1 MRVLSVG
8 NMYPPHHL
16 GGYEL
21 VWRSAVEHLR
31 RSGHAARV
39 LTSDLRLG
47 RVSAADDPDVH
58 RELRWYWRDHRF
70 PWRSPP
76 ARVRLERH
84 NAAVLR
90 AHLDEFAP
98 DAVAWWSMG
107 GMSLSLIGQAA
118 RAGVPAAAFVHDD
131 WLLYGPRVDQWT
143 RLAGRRWSA
152 GIAGR
157 IAGVPPGFDAAGVAS
172 WRFVS
177 ETVRRRALE
186 LLPDLPDPGV
196 LPAGV
201 ERRFLDPAP
210 PRAWDWRL
218 LYAGR
223 VDARK
228 GIDTAI
234 DALTEL
240 PEGARLTVL
249 GGGDERHLAELRAR
263 AGQRGL
269 DGRVDF
275 SPPVDREAVA
285 AAYAAADAVVFPVT
299 WEEPWGLVPLEAMG
313 RGRPVVATGRGGS
326 AEYLRDGVNCLL
338 FEAGDAAALRARL
351 TELAGDPELRA
362 RLVAGGLATAR
373 AHTEDDFNAGV
384 AAALER
390 IADGADGR

>member
-58 RELRWYWRDHRF
+58 RELRWYWREHRF
-70 PWRSPP
+70 PWRWPP

-90 AHLDEFAP
+90 AHLDDFAP
-98 DAVAWWSMG
+98 DVVAWWSMG

-143 RLAGRRWSA
+143 RLAGRP
-152 GIAGR
+152 GIAGV
-157 IAGVPPGFDAAGVAS
+157 AGRTTGVSPGFDPAGVAS

-177 ETVRRRALE
+177 EATRRRALQRR
-186 LLPDLPDPGV
+186 PDLPDHAV

-201 ERRFLDPAP
+201 ARLFLDPAP

-228 GIDTAI
+228 GIETAI

-249 GGGDERHLAELRAR
+249 GAGDERHLARLRAR

-269 DGRVDF
+269 EGRVDF
-275 SPPVDREAVA
+275 SPPVDRDVVA
-285 AAYAAADAVVFPVT
+285 AAYAGADAVVFPVT

-326 AEYLRDGVNCLL
+326 GEYLRDGVNCLL
-338 FEAGDAAALRARL
+338 FDARDVTALRGRL
-351 TELAGDPELRA
+351 AELAGDPELRA

-373 AHTEDDFNAGV
+373 AHTEDDFHAGV
-384 AAALER
+384 VATLERVAGGAAAR
-390 IADGADGR
+390 

>member
-1 MRVLSVG
+1 VRVLSVG

-39 LTSDLRLG
+39 LTSDLRVGGVL
-47 RVSAADDPDVH
+47 AADDPDVH

-70 PWRSPP
+70 PWRWPP

-90 AHLDEFAP
+90 AHLEDFTP

-152 GIAGR
+152 GVAGR
-157 IAGVPPGFDAAGVAS
+157 IADVPPGFDPAGVAS

-177 ETVRRRALE
+177 EAVRRRALQRV
-186 LLPDLPDPGV
+186 PDLPNPGV
-196 LPAGV
+196 LTAGV
-201 ERRFLDPAP
+201 ARRFLDPAP

-228 GIDTAI
+228 GIETAI

-240 PEGARLTVL
+240 PDGARLTVL
-249 GGGDERHLAELRAR
+249 GGGDERHLARLRAR

-275 SPPVDREAVA
+275 SPPVDRDAVA
-285 AAYAAADAVVFPVT
+285 VAYAAADAVVFPVT

-326 AEYLRDGVNCLL
+326 GEYLRDGVNSLL
-338 FEAGDAAALRARL
+338 FEAGDAAALRGRL
-351 TELAGDPELRA
+351 AELAGDPELRA

-384 AAALER
+384 AATLER
-390 IADGADGR
+390 VVAAR